1 MNPANISTSPEKFR
15 EYRFRDFPNKR
26 LLANSVR
33 VLLFLRRLKHILKK
47 FTFDR
52 FLNWKCHPIGIQ
64 SNFNVLRT
72 LLITKE
78 SKDQKHEDFVKKRDA
93 KLSSKELKM
102 FDHHLQ

>member
-1 MNPANISTSPEKFR
+1 MEMDVNPANISTSPEKFR

-78 SKDQKHEDFVKKRDA
+78 SEDQKPPRKTGSNKRLAID
-93 KLSSKELKM
+93 LSL
-102 FDHHLQ
+102 